1 MLIPERHLHVQVQW
15 IPLFDAPQYPAD
27 NLAPNRSTW
36 NDFGLNRECGS
47 GGADAKLALGRR
59 RWSEGCVKL
68 MISVPS
74 LPGRAG
80 SPRST
85 ALRNRPSLLPNAAW
99 MRERLSPVASVR
111 SVMVVP
117 SKLFSQKSRIAEL
130 IAWSSS
136 KLRGRPFV
144 TCSIY
149 QINPLVDSTQLD
161 MDKLPNRP
169 VAAVFYQLCHQKSL
183 LNDAEIEVAK
193 QLTRAGRGRA
203 AGSDLTPVLSIWSH

>member
-1 MLIPERHLHVQVQW
+1 MLIPGTLTRAG
-15 IPLFDAPQYPAD
+15 PMDTLFDAPQYPAD

-149 QINPLVDSTQLD
+149 QINPLSRFDAIGYGQIAKTAQSPQFST
-161 MDKLPNRP
+161 NFAIRNH
-169 VAAVFYQLCHQKSL
+169 C
-183 LNDAEIEVAK
+183 
-193 QLTRAGRGRA
+193 
-203 AGSDLTPVLSIWSH
+203 